1 MGFRSGA
8 MASEEKIKARILG
21 IAVKPKN
28 VTLAD
33 IEWVMNQLKQFG
45 EVVVSENVHR
55 KVWCFDGALFSV
67 CPHHKGNKQL
77 KPAYVKDFLNAMIK
91 TGWYE

>member
-1 MGFRSGA
+1 
-8 MASEEKIKARILG
+8 MASAEKIRMRILE
-21 IAVKPKN
+21 IASRPEN

-33 IEWVMNQLKQFG
+33 IDWVMNQLKQFG
-45 EVVVSENVHR
+45 KVTSKQNVHW

-67 CPHHKGNKQL
+67 CPHHKNKQL
-77 KPAYVKDFLNAMIK
+77 KSPYVKEFLKAMIK

>member
-1 MGFRSGA
+1 
-8 MASEEKIKARILG
+8 MASAEKIKAKILE
-21 IAVKPKN
+21 IAARPNN

-33 IEWVMNQLKQFG
+33 IEWVMNQLRQFG
-45 EVVVSENVHR
+45 EVDLSENVHR

-67 CPHHKGNKQL
+67 CPHHKGSKQL
-77 KPAYVKDFLNAMIK
+77 KRAYVREFLNAMIR